1 MRQVLANCLFQLQ
14 LDALVCTLGLW
25 FLMIVLQNHVFMLQI
40 IVRDH
45 MEEMMQAYSSAYY
58 RPAGTLLCTTF
69 TGRDEHLSP
78 GMFRPSSD
86 NMVCMY

>member
-1 MRQVLANCLFQLQ
+1 
-14 LDALVCTLGLW
+14 
-25 FLMIVLQNHVFMLQI
+25 MIVLQNHLFMLQI

-86 NMVCMY
+86 NMVFMY